1 MKRQYKIWKKTN
13 KKQHQRDKGK
23 LIISYGP
30 SVPSKSAFQPALT
43 HTQVYRGSPHTDVLL
58 YTLFVVPSKL
68 PLLIPEA
75 SDILPACLPVSVC
88 LLCINK
94 HQPERR
100 FQQSA
105 PISPLLLS
113 ACLHRRS
120 SQSQTC
126 VCSYILTYMSEGR
139 AVMCFL
145 KSLMTLSS
153 AVRNTRQSPAL
164 KGICFSLSSA
174 ACEERQTHTNRSSQL
189 R

>member
-1 MKRQYKIWKKTN
+1 MEKQTKTAL
-13 KKQHQRDKGK
+13 KGHKNK

-43 HTQVYRGSPHTDVLL
+43 HTQVYWGSSHTDVLL
-58 YTLFVVPSKL
+58 YALLYFLPNYLFWFQGPLTPSL
-68 PLLIPEA
+68 SA
-75 SDILPACLPVSVC
+75 FQC

-94 HQPERR
+94 HKPEWG

-113 ACLHRRS
+113 ACLHRRN

-126 VCSYILTYMSEGR
+126 VCSYMRMYMSEAR

-145 KSLMTLSS
+145 KSLMSLSS

-174 ACEERQTHTNRSSQL
+174 AWKERQTHTNRSSQL

>member
-1 MKRQYKIWKKTN
+1 M
-13 KKQHQRDKGK
+13 
-23 LIISYGP
+23 
-30 SVPSKSAFQPALT
+30 
-43 HTQVYRGSPHTDVLL
+43 YRCTAL
-58 YTLFVVPSKL
+58 YTFVFPSKL
-68 PLLIPEA
+68 PFLIPEA
-75 SDILPACLPVSVC
+75 SDILPECLLVSACM
-88 LLCINK
+88 LCINK
-94 HQPERR
+94 HQPECR

-113 ACLHRRS
+113 ACLLCRS
-120 SQSQTC
+120 LQSQTC
-126 VCSYILTYMSEGR
+126 VCSYIRIYMSEGR